1 VGSSHLTSI
10 EQRHYPLRNKI
21 GRPILD
27 VSFGGKRSRQGWDSG
42 IPNQL
47 LVDLEV
53 GVMVMTVMAV
63 MYYHYYLRLCRIGYC
78 ETEDK
83 HESEQNS
90 FHSLVSLR
98 ANPITELL

>member
-1 VGSSHLTSI
+1 
-10 EQRHYPLRNKI
+10 
-21 GRPILD
+21 
-27 VSFGGKRSRQGWDSG
+27 
-42 IPNQL
+42 
-47 LVDLEV
+47 
-53 GVMVMTVMAV
+53 MVMTVMAV